1 MKINNLISKETI
13 IVNIEA
19 RNKKS
24 LLEELS
30 KVIAEKYQ
38 INATEVEDVIMER
51 ENLGST
57 GLGKGIA
64 IPHGRIDSITSP
76 IGLLVKLSSPIEFDA
91 IDKEP
96 VDIIFMLL
104 APISSGADHLNALG
118 AVSEILRDASI
129 VEKMRAATVVE
140 EVSSLLGL

>member
-19 RNKKS
+19 RNKKF